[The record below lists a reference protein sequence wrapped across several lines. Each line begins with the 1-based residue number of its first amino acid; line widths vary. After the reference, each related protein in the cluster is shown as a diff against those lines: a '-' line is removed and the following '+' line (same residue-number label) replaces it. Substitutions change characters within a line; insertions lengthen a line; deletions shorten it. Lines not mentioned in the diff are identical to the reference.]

1 MRTKKAFT
9 MIELIIVLVVMAII
23 ASFTMPRLKR
33 DTRSE
38 AINHMLTMIRYTQ
51 NLALHDNKHQ
61 RFNSRWQSGFWRFQ
75 IFNCKGSQALYY
87 MIGTHTNSETNSNK
101 SGWLNRSE
109 TAIDPSNGKFT
120 FWRTDKSCPKSS
132 ADPLMDQV
140 SQNIFI
146 TQKYGIKTV
155 TFLDG
160 CAINNNNDKYVGF
173 DNFGRPYYKFKNS
186 YKPNNYGY
194 LTSDCKIKFDFTD
207 SSINSFTIV
216 IPNESGYAYLK
227 ENKNL

>member
-1 MRTKKAFT
+1 

-120 FWRTDKSCPKSS
+120 FWRTDKTCPKNST
-132 ADPLMDQV
+132 DILNNEV
-140 SQNIFI
+140 SPNIFI
-146 TQKYGIKTV
+146 TQKYGISSVEFESCSIYKNGRV
-155 TFLDG
+155 
-160 CAINNNNDKYVGF
+160 KYEGKLIGY
-173 DNFGRPYYKFKNS
+173 DSFGRPHKSFTKSTRPSHWGYAVENCNITFSFK
-186 YKPNNYGY
+186 
-194 LTSDCKIKFDFTD
+194 D
-207 SSINSFTIV
+207 SSINPFTIV
-216 IPNESGYAYLK
+216 IPNESGYAYLQ